1 VTNEKRD
8 EAECPTCRRPNDR
21 GVESCWWCQAKDP
34 APLAPEPLSNDWSS
48 ALMRGMGASPALPGI
63 YPPTQSN
70 GLGPPQNIG
79 ISYQPISAQPIGLGS
94 LGLTPQP
101 VSLQIDRSEMTLL
114 AEGLLGNA
122 ERLVNFDP
130 AEALRLIDRAR
141 EIVEKLR

>member
-8 EAECPTCRRPNDR
+8 EAECPTCRRNNDR
-21 GVESCWWCQAKDP
+21 GVSKCWNCSRPDPYP
-34 APLAPEPLSNDWSS
+34 APSDPLTCGDDWSS
-48 ALMRGMGASPALPGI
+48 ALMNVGPG
-63 YPPTQSN
+63 SFVVS
-70 GLGPPQNIG
+70 GLGPPVNYPQTQTN
-79 ISYQPISAQPIGLGS
+79 GLGGYA
-94 LGLTPQP
+94 LQPFAPPNP